1 MALTKEDL
9 QAIQALMEAEREHTR
24 QMIQEETAPL
34 AESLQIVRNSQMKV
48 ELEQYPRIAAAL
60 DGVVGGIQ
68 KGEEQDKR
76 IEYLEKKTDIHD
88 TRLYSLETSIK
99 KAL

>member
-1 MALTKEDL
+1 MALAKEDL
-9 QAIQALMEAEREHTR
+9 QAIQALLEPIQAGQEKLSTR
-24 QMIQEETAPL
+24 LDRLE
-34 AESLQIVRNSQMKV
+34 ESLQIVRNSQMKV

-60 DGVVGGIQ
+60 DGVVGAAQ
-68 KGEEQDKR
+68 RDEAQDKR

-88 TRLYSLETSIK
+88 TRLYSLETQIK